1 LNAVNLQSLRFKLI
15 WTHGAA
21 IGLVIVLIG
30 LTRYQL
36 VSYRSQKNFD
46 EALFNDGKFYIS
58 RIKLEAGGFTWSLD
72 DLNVGDS
79 LTIRELEP
87 LFVVTDLNG
96 HVIASSSYS
105 RYMQNMLARGDLKE
119 VLRHRGGFSTVIAAD
134 KSGYRFISLPYQG
147 AFQNPAVIHIGR
159 SLESLNNF
167 LKEYLI
173 LYLYSVPL
181 ILAISWIVGWF
192 LTGRALRPFEEI
204 SRTAEKITYENLNTQ
219 IITRHKEEEVQR
231 LVHSFNSMVRRLDE
245 SFQHMRKFNAD
256 VAHELRTPIA
266 ILQGETEVALRM
278 PNLSEEIQS
287 VLMSNLEELDRLTRL
302 VNDMLVLAEADAGRH
317 VLVKKPVNLR
327 ALLYD
332 LIEQMRLLAADRKIQ
347 IDLQGEGDLWV
358 EADELWLRR
367 AMVNLLDNAIKYSK
381 AGGKVE
387 VSIDADN
394 STARVRIKDSGI
406 GILPEDIP
414 HVFDRL
420 YRGDPARSRGTGGSG
435 LGLAFVKWII
445 EAHRGTIHVE
455 SQPDKGSAFEIAIPA
470 GAKIKNATDST
481 DNTDPKSSI

>member
-21 IGLVIVLIG
+21 IGLIIVFIG

-36 VSYRSQKNFD
+36 ISYRSLKNFD
-46 EALFNDGKFYIS
+46 EALLSEGKFFIS
-58 RIKLEAGGFTWSLD
+58 HIKLDAAGFSWSLD
-72 DLNVGDS
+72 GLNVGDS
-79 LTIRELEP
+79 LTIREIEP
-87 LFVVTDLNG
+87 LFVVTDLKG
-96 HVIASSSYS
+96 HVVASSSYG

-119 VLRHRGGFSTVIAAD
+119 ILRNQSGFSTAMTAD
-134 KSGYRFISLPYQG
+134 KSEYRFISLPYQG
-147 AFQNPAVIHIGR
+147 AFPNPVIIHVGR
-159 SLESLNNF
+159 SLEPLNNF

-192 LTGRALRPFEEI
+192 LAGRALKPFEEI
-204 SRTAEKITYENLNTQ
+204 TRTAERITFENLNTQ
-219 IITRHKEEEVQR
+219 IITSRKEEEVQR

-266 ILQGETEVALRM
+266 ILQGETEVALRT

-327 ALLYD
+327 ALLND
-332 LIEQMRLLAADRKIQ
+332 LIDQMRLLAAERSIK
-347 IDLQGEGDLWV
+347 IDLQGEGDVWI

-381 AGGKVE
+381 DGGNVDVWIGAE
-387 VSIDADN
+387 N
-394 STARVRIKDSGI
+394 STARVKIKDNGI

-414 HVFDRL
+414 LIFDRL
-420 YRGDPARSRGTGGSG
+420 YRGDPARSRGSGGSG
-435 LGLAFVKWII
+435 LGLTFVKWIV
-445 EAHRGTIHVE
+445 EAHRGTIQVA
-455 SQPDKGSAFEIAIPA
+455 SQPDMGATFEIAIPA
-470 GAKIKNATDST
+470 GTSE
-481 DNTDPKSSI
+481 KS